1 MQIKRFE
8 AKNMTDALRQIKRAL
23 GPEAVILSAK
33 DLRREN
39 RLLGISR
46 KIGVEVT
53 AAVDEDYPG
62 ISLDRN
68 LGAKRLSDGEGAPVA
83 INGTASKHAHQEI
96 THQRDDIVRLK
107 ALAARAVKH
116 YQTHDTAR
124 RPSANEDVPGHERV
138 DKEPRPSHQTTDLSM
153 GRYLAKNGL
162 AVGTVRLNQTSPTL
176 VSLVGNAGVGK
187 TVTLAKLA
195 ASFTYTQKQS
205 VGLLS
210 LDRHRI
216 GGHEQL
222 QCYADSMQ
230 LPLALPQTENDMPQ
244 AMERLQH
251 CRIILIDTPAV
262 HPHDNQRMMGLQ
274 AHFKRLGDVQPLLVV
289 SAENREDD
297 LNAIF
302 HRYAVLKPVGTII
315 TKTDLTSSYTD
326 LVNFLCRHGLAVYY
340 YSAGPRVPFDLKQ
353 ATIENLTARFLPE
366 EGSALDGLKSGYT
379 TKVGVGLDEQDEQL
393 SGIYLANKNS
403 DIFHRPE
410 CKWIRLINQDN
421 IVEFGSFAEA
431 LNHRF
436 KPCRYCNPQ
445 HLSITGILSRERA
458 AL

>member
-8 AKNMTDALRQIKRAL
+8 AKNMTDALHQIKRTL

-62 ISLDRN
+62 AAINRN
-68 LGAKRLSDGEGAPVA
+68 IPEKLPNDGEEQPTSINRATPKRA
-83 INGTASKHAHQEI
+83 IQHMTR
-96 THQRDDIVRLK
+96 QRDDIVRLDSM
-107 ALAARAVKH
+107 AARAISH
-116 YQTHDTAR
+116 YQTHDAVHRSSTNKGA
-124 RPSANEDVPGHERV
+124 AGNEVTDKNQRSTLQTDDLRMGH
-138 DKEPRPSHQTTDLSM
+138 
-153 GRYLAKNGL
+153 YLARNGL
-162 AVGTVRLNQTSPTL
+162 SVGAIHLNQEGPTL
-176 VSLVGNAGVGK
+176 ISLVGNAGVGK

-195 ASFTYTQKQS
+195 AGFTYTEEKT

-210 LDRHRI
+210 LDGHRI

-230 LPLALPQTENDMPQ
+230 LPLVTPQTEDDLQP
-244 AMERLQH
+244 ALKRLRQ

-262 HPHDNQRMMGLQ
+262 HPRDIRQVEVMQ
-274 AHFKRLGDVQPLLVV
+274 AQFQHLGRVQPLLIV
-289 SAENREDD
+289 SAENREED
-297 LNAIF
+297 LNETLR
-302 HRYAVLKPVGTII
+302 RYAPLNPVGTVI
-315 TKTDLTSSYTD
+315 TKTDLTQTYTD
-326 LVNFLCRHGLAVYY
+326 LVNFLCRHSLAVYY
-340 YSAGPRVPFDLKQ
+340 HSAGPQVPFDLQK
-353 ATIENLTARFLPE
+353 ATIENLAARFLPQE
-366 EGSALDGLKSGYT
+366 TGNTLDRFEDRNPT
-379 TKVGVGLDEQDEQL
+379 MD
-393 SGIYLANKNS
+393 GIVQNDQVNGNYLANKNS

-410 CKWIRLINQDN
+410 CKWIRLINRTN

-445 HLSITGILSRERA
+445 HFSITGILSRERA

>member
-53 AAVDEDYPG
+53 AAVDEDYPEALFDR
-62 ISLDRN
+62 SL
-68 LGAKRLSDGEGAPVA
+68 AEKRVSDSKAHSVTVD
-83 INGTASKHAHQEI
+83 GTAAKLARQGMA
-96 THQRDDIVRLK
+96 HQRDHIARFK
-107 ALAARAVKH
+107 TLAARAVQH
-116 YQTHDTAR
+116 YQNHDVMR
-124 RPSANEDVPGHERV
+124 RSSANEDVVGHEGAE
-138 DKEPRPSHQTTDLSM
+138 KELRPAHQANDLSM

-162 AVGTVRLNQTSPTL
+162 TVGAVRLNQDGPTL
-176 VSLVGNAGVGK
+176 ISLVGNAGVGK
-187 TVTLAKLA
+187 TATLAKLA
-195 ASFTYTQKQS
+195 ATFTYTQKKS

-230 LPLALPQTENDMPQ
+230 LPLVLPHTEDDMPQ
-244 AMERLQH
+244 ALERLQH

-262 HPHDNQRMMGLQ
+262 HPYDNQRMTVLQ
-274 AHFKRLGDVQPLLVV
+274 DQFQRLGSVQSLLVV

-297 LNAIF
+297 LNETL
-302 HRYAVLKPVGTII
+302 HRYAVLTPVGTII
-315 TKTDLTSSYTD
+315 TKTDLTRSYTD

-340 YSAGPRVPFDLKQ
+340 HSAGPRVPFDLKQ
-353 ATIENLTARFLPE
+353 ATIENLAARFLPPE
-366 EGSALDGLKSGYT
+366 AGNTFDSAEDRHPMNA
-379 TKVGVGLDEQDEQL
+379 GVIGDERPSE
-393 SGIYLANKNS
+393 IYLANKNS

-410 CKWIRLINQDN
+410 CKWIRLINRAN

>member
-62 ISLDRN
+62 ASIKPN
-68 LGAKRLSDGEGAPVA
+68 LPEKRSKAGELQP
-83 INGTASKHAHQEI
+83 ASGNAAASNYARQHLER
-96 THQRDDIVRLK
+96 QRGDIVSLNT
-107 ALAARAVKH
+107 LAARAANR
-116 YQTHDTAR
+116 YQMSDETHRSSVHGGGRGDAIKDHEQ
-124 RPSANEDVPGHERV
+124 APGNQEN
-138 DKEPRPSHQTTDLSM
+138 DLAM
-153 GRYLAKNGL
+153 GRYLAKSGL
-162 AVGTVRLNQTSPTL
+162 SVGALHLKDDGPTL
-176 VSLVGNAGVGK
+176 ISLVGNAGVGK

-195 ASFTYTQKQS
+195 AAFRYTEEKS

-210 LDRHRI
+210 LDGHRI
-216 GGHEQL
+216 GGYEQL

-230 LPLALPQTENDMPQ
+230 LPLAAPQSLNDSGP
-244 AMERLQH
+244 ALERLLG
-251 CRIILIDTPAV
+251 CSVILIDTPAV
-262 HPHDNQRMMGLQ
+262 HPGDAQQMAALETQ
-274 AHFKRLGDVQPLLVV
+274 FQRLGDVQSLLVV
-289 SAENREDD
+289 SAESREDD
-297 LNAIF
+297 LSTTL
-302 HRYAVLKPVGTII
+302 HRCAPVNPVGAVI
-315 TKTDLTSSYTD
+315 TKTDLTHSYTD
-326 LVNFLCRHGLAVYY
+326 MVNFLCRHGLTVYY
-340 YSAGPRVPFDLKQ
+340 TSAGPRVPFDLTK
-353 ATIENLTARFLPE
+353 ATIENLTARFLSHDQE
-366 EGSALDGLKSGYT
+366 NLREGV
-379 TKVGVGLDEQDEQL
+379 KVGHAAATGSVQGDPS
-393 SGIYLANKNS
+393 SGVYLANKNS

-410 CKWIRLINQDN
+410 CKWIRLINRSN
-421 IVEFGSFAEA
+421 IVEFDSFAEA

>member
-8 AKNMTDALRQIKRAL
+8 AKNMTDALHQIKRAL

-62 ISLDRN
+62 ASVHRN
-68 LGAKRLSDGEGAPVA
+68 TPEKFTNSGEEQPTSG
-83 INGTASKHAHQEI
+83 NGVTPKHASPHM
-96 THQRDDIVRLK
+96 TRQRDDIVRLNGM
-107 ALAARAVKH
+107 AARAITH
-116 YQTHDTAR
+116 YQTHDATHGSPLNTGA
-124 RPSANEDVPGHERV
+124 AGHEV
-138 DKEPRPSHQTTDLSM
+138 TDKNQNSAPETDDLRM
-153 GRYLAKNGL
+153 GRYLARNGL
-162 AVGTVRLNQTSPTL
+162 SVGAIKMNQDGPTL
-176 VSLVGNAGVGK
+176 ISLVGNAGVGK
-187 TVTLAKLA
+187 TATLAKLA
-195 ASFTYTQKQS
+195 ANFTYAEEKS

-210 LDRHRI
+210 LDDRRI

-230 LPLALPQTENDMPQ
+230 LPLVTPQTDDDLPSALN
-244 AMERLQH
+244 RLRP
-251 CRIILIDTPAV
+251 CRLILIDTPAV
-262 HPHDNQRMMGLQ
+262 HPCDLRRVKGLRSQ
-274 AHFKRLGDVQPLLVV
+274 FQRLGGVQTLLLV
-289 SAENREDD
+289 SAENREED
-297 LNAIF
+297 LNETLY
-302 HRYAVLKPVGTII
+302 RYTPLNPVGTVI
-315 TKTDLTSSYTD
+315 TKTDLTHAYSD
-326 LVNFLCRHGLAVYY
+326 LVNFLCRHRLAVYY
-340 YSAGPRVPFDLKQ
+340 LSTGPQVPVDLQK
-353 ATIENLTARFLPE
+353 ATIENLAARFLPQE
-366 EGSALDGLKSGYT
+366 MGKPFDRLEDGDPTKDGTLRNGQVSGN
-379 TKVGVGLDEQDEQL
+379 
-393 SGIYLANKNS
+393 YLANKNS

-410 CKWIRLINQDN
+410 CKWIRLINRAN

-445 HLSITGILSRERA
+445 HFSITGILSRERA